1 MVLNLPPENK
11 PWNVSGN
18 LKKQN
23 LKNMANSELIGLVK
37 ETPQILLTIYGDL
50 AQPSVKKVG
59 TALETV
65 FEFSTSLLLPV
76 KLLNEKFK
84 INFEKRLNDYK
95 EKINSIPEEKLC
107 EVNPQIGTPL
117 IEKLSY
123 TTNDEIADL
132 FTNLL
137 IKASSTETVNLAH
150 PAFVQLIE
158 RLSVDEARIV
168 KHLLH
173 KDIIPCISFRAQ
185 LNQGGGFQEILR
197 NGTLLQFEIELL
209 FPQNIKTYLDNLTS
223 MGILDISHGM
233 HKKSEEI
240 YNPICEKYNYEMV
253 KENYTKTNAF
263 KDVTKHKS
271 YYQITD
277 FGKAFIRACNNI

>member
-1 MVLNLPPENK
+1 
-11 PWNVSGN
+11 
-18 LKKQN
+18 
-23 LKNMANSELIGLVK
+23 MAVSELIGLVK
-37 ETPQILLTIYGDL
+37 ETPQILLTIYGDI

-59 TALETV
+59 IALESV

-95 EKINSIPEEKLC
+95 EKIEQIPDEKLC
-107 EVNPQIGTPL
+107 EVNPQIGTPI

-123 TTNDEIADL
+123 TTNDEIANL

-137 IKASSTETVNLAH
+137 AKASSTDTVNLAH

-158 RLSVDEARIV
+158 RLSVDEARIIR
-168 KHLLH
+168 HLLY
-173 KDIIPCISFRAQ
+173 KDIIPCVSFRAH
-185 LNQGGGFQEILR
+185 LKEKGFQEILR
-197 NGTLLQFEIELL
+197 NGTLIQFEIELL

-223 MGILDISHGM
+223 MGILDVSHGL
-233 HKKSEEI
+233 HKKDENLYIPI
-240 YNPICEKYNYEMV
+240 YEKYNYETLNETYAKTSTFSKV
-253 KENYTKTNAF
+253 SKEKT
-263 KDVTKHKS
+263 

-277 FGKAFIRACNNI
+277 FGKAFIIACNDLKK

>member
-1 MVLNLPPENK
+1 MA
-11 PWNVSGN
+11 GN
-18 LKKQN
+18 
-23 LKNMANSELIGLVK
+23 ELIGLVK

-65 FEFSTSLLLPV
+65 FEFSTSLLLPI

-84 INFEKRLNDYK
+84 VNFEKRLNDYK
-95 EKINSIPEEKLC
+95 DKIEQIPEEKLC
-107 EVNPQIGTPL
+107 EVNPQIGTPI

-123 TTNDEIADL
+123 TTNDEIANL

-137 IKASSTETVNLAH
+137 AIASSTDTVNLAH

-158 RLSVDEARIV
+158 RLSVDEARII
-168 KHLLH
+168 KYLLN
-173 KDIIPCISFRAQ
+173 KDIIPCVSFRAH
-185 LNQGGGFQEILR
+185 LNENKGFHEVLR
-197 NGTLLQFEIELL
+197 NGTSLQFEIELL

-223 MGILDISHGM
+223 MGVLDISHGL
-233 HKKSEEI
+233 HKKDQKLYEPI
-240 YNPICEKYNYEMV
+240 YEKYDYENV
-253 KENYTKTNAF
+253 NENYTKTSVFEKVSKEN
-263 KDVTKHKS
+263 S

-277 FGKAFIRACNNI
+277 FGKAFIIACNDLK

>member
-1 MVLNLPPENK
+1 
-11 PWNVSGN
+11 
-18 LKKQN
+18 
-23 LKNMANSELIGLVK
+23 MANELIGLVK
-37 ETPQILLTIYGDL
+37 ETPQILTTIYGDL

-84 INFEKRLNDYK
+84 LNFEKRLNEYK
-95 EKINSIPEEKLC
+95 LKIDSIPEEKLC

-137 IKASSTETVNLAH
+137 IKASSIDTVNLAH

-158 RLSVDEARIV
+158 RLSVDEARIIN
-168 KHLLH
+168 HLSN
-173 KDIIPCISFRAQ
+173 KDIIPCISFRAMLSEQ
-185 LNQGGGFQEILR
+185 NGFHEILK
-197 NGTLLQFEIELL
+197 NGTLIQFEIELL

-223 MGILDISHGM
+223 MGILDISHGL
-233 HKKSEEI
+233 HKNSDEV
-240 YNPICEKYNYEMV
+240 YNPIFKAYDYESV
-253 KENYTKTNAF
+253 KETYTKTNAF

-271 YYQITD
+271 FYQITD
-277 FGKAFIRACNNI
+277 FGKAFIKACNKV

>member
-1 MVLNLPPENK
+1 MA
-11 PWNVSGN
+11 GN
-18 LKKQN
+18 
-23 LKNMANSELIGLVK
+23 ELIGLVK

-50 AQPSVKKVG
+50 AQPSVKKLG

-84 INFEKRLNDYK
+84 LNFEKRLTDYK
-95 EKINSIPEEKLC
+95 EKIESIPTEKLC
-107 EVNPQIGTPL
+107 EVNPQIGTPI

-123 TTNDEIADL
+123 TTNDEIANL
-132 FTNLL
+132 FINLL
-137 IKASSTETVNLAH
+137 AKASSTDTINLAH

-158 RLSVDEARIV
+158 RLSVDEARII
-168 KHLLH
+168 KHLLN
-173 KDIIPCISFRAQ
+173 KDIVPCVSFRAH
-185 LNQGGGFQEILR
+185 LTEGTGFQEILR

-223 MGILDISHGM
+223 MGILNDSHGM
-233 HKKSEEI
+233 HKQSEEI
-240 YNPICEKYNYEMV
+240 YNPIYEKYNYNSV
-253 KENYTKTNAF
+253 NENYTKTGAF
-263 KDVTKHKS
+263 KNVSKEKS

-277 FGKAFIRACNNI
+277 FGKTFIRACNDLKV

>member
-1 MVLNLPPENK
+1 MA
-11 PWNVSGN
+11 GN
-18 LKKQN
+18 
-23 LKNMANSELIGLVK
+23 ELLGLVK

-65 FEFSTSLLLPV
+65 FEFSTALLLPV

-95 EKINSIPEEKLC
+95 DKIEKIPEEKLC

-123 TTNDEIADL
+123 TTSDEIADL

-137 IKASSTETVNLAH
+137 IKASSIDTVNLAH

-158 RLSVDEARIV
+158 RLSVDEARIIR
-168 KHLLH
+168 HLLNT
-173 KDIIPCISFRAQ
+173 DIIPCISLRAMLTDQ
-185 LNQGGGFQEILR
+185 AGFHEILR
-197 NGTLLQFEIELL
+197 NGTLIQFEIELL

-223 MGILDISHGM
+223 MGVLDISHGL
-233 HKKSEEI
+233 HKNSDEM
-240 YNPICEKYNYEMV
+240 YNQIFEKYNYENV
-253 KENYTKTNAF
+253 KENYIKSNAF
-263 KDVTKHKS
+263 KDVSKHKS

-277 FGKAFIRACNNI
+277 FGKAFIQACNKI

>member
-1 MVLNLPPENK
+1 MA
-11 PWNVSGN
+11 GN
-18 LKKQN
+18 
-23 LKNMANSELIGLVK
+23 ELIGLVK

-65 FEFSTSLLLPV
+65 FEFSTSLLLPI

-95 EKINSIPEEKLC
+95 EKIEQIPEEKLC
-107 EVNPQIGTPL
+107 EVNPQIGTPI

-123 TTNDEIADL
+123 TTNDEIANL

-137 IKASSTETVNLAH
+137 AKASSTDTVNLAH

-158 RLSVDEARIV
+158 RLSVDEARII
-168 KHLLH
+168 KYLLN
-173 KDIIPCISFRAQ
+173 KDFIPCVSFRAHMNE
-185 LNQGGGFQEILR
+185 NQGFHHILR
-197 NGTLLQFEIELL
+197 NGTLIQFEVELL

-223 MGILDISHGM
+223 MGVLDSSHGL
-233 HKKSEEI
+233 HKKDQSL
-240 YNPICEKYNYEMV
+240 YDKICEKYNYESV
-253 KENYTKTNAF
+253 NESYTKTSAF
-263 KDVTKHKS
+263 SKVSKENS
-271 YYQITD
+271 YYQVTE
-277 FGKAFIRACNNI
+277 FGKAFIVACNDLQK

>member
-1 MVLNLPPENK
+1 MA
-11 PWNVSGN
+11 GN
-18 LKKQN
+18 
-23 LKNMANSELIGLVK
+23 ELLGLVK

-95 EKINSIPEEKLC
+95 DKIEQIPEDKLC

-137 IKASSTETVNLAH
+137 IKASSTDTVNLAH

-158 RLSVDEARIV
+158 RLSVDEVRIV
-168 KHLLH
+168 KHLLN
-173 KDIIPCISFRAQ
+173 KDTIPCISLRAQ
-185 LNQGGGFQEILR
+185 LQEVGFHEILR
-197 NGTLLQFEIELL
+197 NGTLIQFEIELL

-223 MGILDISHGM
+223 MGILDISHGLQQQ
-233 HKKSEEI
+233 SEDV
-240 YNPICEKYNYEMV
+240 YNPIYEKYAYDNV
-253 KENYTKTNAF
+253 KDNYTKTSAF

-277 FGKAFIRACNNI
+277 FGKAFVCACNNI

>member
-1 MVLNLPPENK
+1 MV
-11 PWNVSGN
+11 GN
-18 LKKQN
+18 
-23 LKNMANSELIGLVK
+23 ELLGLVK

-65 FEFSTSLLLPV
+65 FEFSTSLLLPI

-95 EKINSIPEEKLC
+95 DKIEHIPEEKIC

-123 TTNDEIADL
+123 TTNDEIANL
-132 FTNLL
+132 FINLL
-137 IKASSTETVNLAH
+137 AKASSTDTVNLAH
-150 PAFVQLIE
+150 PAFVQLVE
-158 RLSVDEARIV
+158 RLSVDEARII
-168 KHLLH
+168 KHLLN
-173 KDIIPCISFRAQ
+173 KDFIPCISFRAH
-185 LNQGGGFQEILR
+185 LSDDRGFYNILK

-223 MGILDISHGM
+223 MGILDISHGN
-233 HKKSEEI
+233 HKMSDEL
-240 YNPICEKYNYEMV
+240 YNSICEKYNYENV
-253 KENYTKTNAF
+253 KENHTKTGAY
-263 KDVTKHKS
+263 KDVSIEKS

-277 FGKAFIRACNNI
+277 FGKAFITACNDL

>member
-1 MVLNLPPENK
+1 
-11 PWNVSGN
+11 
-18 LKKQN
+18 
-23 LKNMANSELIGLVK
+23 MASNELIGLVK

-84 INFEKRLNDYK
+84 INFEKRLNEYK
-95 EKINSIPEEKLC
+95 DKIEQISEEKLC

-137 IKASSTETVNLAH
+137 AKASSKDTVNLAH

-158 RLSVDEARIV
+158 RLSVDEARII
-168 KHLLH
+168 KYLLN
-173 KDIIPCISFRAQ
+173 KDTIPCISFRAH
-185 LNQGGGFQEILR
+185 LNENKGFQEILR
-197 NGTLLQFEIELL
+197 NGTLIQFQIELL
-209 FPQNIKTYLDNLTS
+209 FPQNIKTYLDNLSS
-223 MGILDISHGM
+223 MGVLDISHGL
-233 HKKSEEI
+233 HKKDENL
-240 YNPICEKYNYEMV
+240 YNPLYEKYNYETV
-253 KENYTKTNAF
+253 NENYTKTGAF
-263 KDVTKHKS
+263 SKVSKEKS

-277 FGKAFIRACNNI
+277 FGKAFVRACNEMKK